1 MLAKTEKEQICIN
14 GLIGQKTDII
24 TVAQD
29 VIVNDIK
36 PDILN
41 SINTNGTVC
50 IYKREV
56 LDGKIKL
63 DGCVNVYIMYL

>member
-1 MLAKTEKEQICIN
+1 MLANTEKEQICIN

-24 TVAQD
+24 TVEQD

-41 SINTNGTVC
+41 CINTNGTVC

-56 LDGKIKL
+56 LDG
-63 DGCVNVYIMYL
+63 